1 MEDAWQIIKPY
12 VDETE
17 ELRNEIRV
25 LKRMMEAANAAFAAL
40 AERHVRQC
48 HVVEN
53 QQQRLDDLY
62 TKLQEVFGE
71 I

>member
-17 ELRNEIRV
+17 ELRNEIRA
-25 LKRMMEAANAAFAAL
+25 LKRMMEAANAAFASL
-40 AERHVRQC
+40 AERHVLQC